1 VFFFLG
7 VTQISHYQYQLV
19 KAHDMIAAAATHI
32 GWCVLYFV
40 VSPLSLIHEEE
51 KKLGFFSLLFCL
63 LL

>member
-1 VFFFLG
+1 
-7 VTQISHYQYQLV
+7 V